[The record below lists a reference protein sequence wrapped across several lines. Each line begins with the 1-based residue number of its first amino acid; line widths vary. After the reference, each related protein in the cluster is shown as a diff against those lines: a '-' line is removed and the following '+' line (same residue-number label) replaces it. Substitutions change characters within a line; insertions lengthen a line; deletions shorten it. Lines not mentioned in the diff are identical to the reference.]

1 MQKPI
6 DAYNSVL
13 ELVGNTPL
21 VKLNRIV
28 SHIPGAHYAKV
39 EAFNPG
45 HSAKDRI
52 AIFIIEEAERKG
64 FYQQLQKDLQKWYA
78 RDKTR
83 TIQLELAEGLAS
95 AKKT

>member
-6 DAYNSVL
+6 DAYNNVL

-64 FYQQLQKDLQKWYA
+64 ILKKEVLSL
-78 RDKTR
+78 RPHPV
-83 TIQLELAEGLAS
+83 IQDLAS
-95 AKKT
+95 LWLV